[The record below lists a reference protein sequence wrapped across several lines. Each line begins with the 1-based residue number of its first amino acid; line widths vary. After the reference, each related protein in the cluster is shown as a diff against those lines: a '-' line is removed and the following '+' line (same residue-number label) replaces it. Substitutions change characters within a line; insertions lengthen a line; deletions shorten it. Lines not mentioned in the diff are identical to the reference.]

1 MNSIRKYILQKIT
14 DRKNEGNFRSLRV
27 IEGKIDLTSNDYLGI
42 ARDKVFQARVDAE
55 VKEMQSLSGS
65 TGSRLL
71 SGNSAYAEALEKRIA
86 SFHKADAGLIFNS
99 GFDANYGL
107 LSTLPYKGDT
117 IIYDELVH
125 ASIHDGIKASRA
137 DSVSFRH
144 NDLADLHAK
153 LSTAKGLK
161 YVVTETVFSMDGDM
175 PPLREISALCQ
186 EYDAGLI
193 VDEAHATGV
202 IGEHGAGLVNHLG
215 LEADCLARVHTFS
228 KALGSHGAVVL
239 GSEELREFL
248 INYCRPFIF
257 STALPFHSLAAVK
270 CVYEY
275 FPGMDD
281 RRKQLTHLVSVLR
294 KAISADST
302 LCILPSEMP
311 IQSLII
317 KGNAEAKHVASL
329 LQAAGFDVRAIL
341 SPTVAKGTERIR
353 VGLHSFNTDEEII
366 RLADAI
372 LIFTQEKLQN
382 A

>member
-1 MNSIRKYILQKIT
+1 MNSIREYIHQKIT
-14 DRKNEGNFRSLRV
+14 DRKNEGNFRSLKV
-27 IEGKIDLTSNDYLGI
+27 IEGKVDLTSNDYLGI
-42 ARDKVFQARVDAE
+42 ARDKVFHAMVDAE
-55 VKEMQSLSGS
+55 IKEMQNLSGS

-71 SGNSAYAEALEKRIA
+71 SGNSAYAEALEKQIA
-86 SFHKADAGLIFNS
+86 TFHKAETALIFNS

-137 DSVSFRH
+137 ESVSFRH
-144 NDLADLHAK
+144 NDIADLRAK
-153 LSTAKGLK
+153 FATANGLK
-161 YVVTETVFSMDGDM
+161 YVVTETVFSMDGDV
-175 PPLREISALCQ
+175 PPLREIAALCR
-186 EYDAGLI
+186 EFDAGLI

-202 IGEHGAGLVNHLG
+202 VGEQGAGLVNHLG
-215 LEADCLARVHTFS
+215 LEADCLARIHTFS

-239 GSEELREFL
+239 GSVELREFL

-257 STALPFHSLAAVK
+257 STALPFHTLAAVK

-275 FPGMDD
+275 FPSLDD
-281 RRKQLTHLVSVLR
+281 RRKHLSHLVTVLR
-294 KAISADST
+294 KTLSADT
-302 LCILPSEMP
+302 NLHLLPSDTP

-317 KGNAEAKHVASL
+317 KGNAEAKFVAAL
-329 LQAAGFDVRAIL
+329 LQDAGFDARAIL

-353 VGLHSFNTDEEII
+353 IGLHSFNSDEEII

-372 LIFTQEKLQN
+372 LIFANGKLQN